1 MNGLTAKI
9 IAQIKNSCK
18 EVSFDSPQV
27 DQSVNMSPLR
37 VENNIITHFKNID
50 FFSSDEPDR

>member
-1 MNGLTAKI
+1 MNGLTAKT

-50 FFSSDEPDR
+50 FF